1 MGSRNEAG
9 ALNEAFSD
17 ILATSVEFF
26 YQEPGV
32 GLLKADYLIAEDVAD
47 PLVAGLNRSLEDPQR
62 FGDPDHNSNYSF
74 DRADNGSVHRNS
86 LIVSHAFYLAVEGGT
101 NRTSG
106 MTVQGVGREQ
116 QIQMA
121 EVFYRAFTEL
131 LPSSAT
137 FHLARLATIQAA
149 RDLDPS
155 GGLASAVTQAWNAV
169 GVD

>member
-74 DRADNGSVHRNS
+74 DRADNG
-86 LIVSHAFYLAVEGGT
+86 
-101 NRTSG
+101 TSG